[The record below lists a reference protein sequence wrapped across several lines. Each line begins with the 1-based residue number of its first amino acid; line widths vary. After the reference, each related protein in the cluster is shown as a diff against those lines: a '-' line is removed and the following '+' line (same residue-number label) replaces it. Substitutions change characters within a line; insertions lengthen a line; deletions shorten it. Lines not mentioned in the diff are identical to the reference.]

1 MFDCKVDSSK
11 TWSGISSKAP
21 HGIEGCLFIRI
32 HSGIHRKACHIGH
45 NLHSN
50 GAVKSFAKIDGLV
63 KRMERVCIESSSG
76 LQQIVR
82 IMMRTVL
89 VIVTTTRRVT
99 TKMIIAMKTRA
110 TRKTTPTALTHTT
123 PTAPLRPRPTSPDAA
138 PKTIAN
144 SATNQPSSASATHLS
159 LGLPMYRRTGIL
171 TIIYERSDES
181 LMREAE
187 YQEITLI

>member
-1 MFDCKVDSSK
+1 MSC
-11 TWSGISSKAP
+11 
-21 HGIEGCLFIRI
+21 FIRI

-82 IMMRTVL
+82 IMMRAVL

-123 PTAPLRPRPTSPDAA
+123 PTAPLRPHQPRR
-138 PKTIAN
+138 
-144 SATNQPSSASATHLS
+144 ATKNHRQQRNQPAQQRQRDTSQPRPPYVQKNRDTDNHLRKIGRES
-159 LGLPMYRRTGIL
+159 YARSRVSGDYADMNDDCAEGLIRDFEGDTSFR
-171 TIIYERSDES
+171 
-181 LMREAE
+181 
-187 YQEITLI
+187 